1 MVEQIA
7 KRPKSSYIHFSNDK
21 TVREEI
27 KQQHPDWTVTQV
39 ASHLGK
45 RWKQMGAQ
53 EKQKWIDLYLE
64 EKKSLL
70 ENPIY
75 VVKKKRKGGA
85 NIDSKTLDKRIDEIE
100 KVVNQLQ
107 NDVISLKHKVI
118 G

>member
-7 KRPKSSYIHFSNDK
+7 KRPKSSYIHFSNNK
-21 TVREEI
+21 TVRDEI

-39 ASHLGK
+39 ASHLGQ
-45 RWKQMGAQ
+45 RWKQMGGDD
-53 EKQKWIDLYLE
+53 KQKWINLYLE

-75 VVKKKRKGGA
+75 VVKKKRKPRSVL
-85 NIDSKTLDKRIDEIE
+85 DCKTLDKRIDDIE
-100 KVVNQLQ
+100 MVVNQLQ
-107 NDVISLKHKVI
+107 NEVISLKHTVI